1 VEGIETHS
9 KSARSNLRITL
20 PNGRI
25 IKHSTAVES
34 LIEFIL
40 YVGIEK
46 VEKVGLVR
54 CKVPLISQNIDRKY
68 RDRQKFIGN
77 RRYLMTCTSTLAKK
91 EDIEEIAR
99 YYNLNVKV
107 EII

>member
-1 VEGIETHS
+1 MHTKGA
-9 KSARSNLRITL
+9 KSNLRITL

-25 IKHSTAVES
+25 ISHSTTVES

-46 VEKVGLVR
+46 VEKVGLIR

-68 RDRQKFIGN
+68 SDRQKLIGN
-77 RRYLMTCTSTLAKK
+77 RRYLMT
-91 EDIEEIAR
+91 
-99 YYNLNVKV
+99 
-107 EII
+107 